1 MFRKA
6 VIVPLQIPLAICLSA
21 CLIVSIAGCQSQGED
36 GPRVPSVDDVTD
48 ELEIVADPIQRA
60 RQLLA
65 RGDPAAAAAELRRV
79 DAEKSV
85 SPLRR
90 FEWTFVDA
98 EIQLSLGRLT
108 AAEERATAAKPGN
121 AGQRSRLALLFARI
135 HAAKGDYATASAA
148 LVIAARDVDASAS
161 NGDLARS
168 MIAAAWQHAQ
178 RVPGH
183 RVAGRLREAG
193 DPSEQAW
200 WRLVDAVNGALTTQG
215 QRTAWRR
222 WRLDHPNHAAA
233 RFVPPTL
240 AGTDSGPARIA
251 LFLPFTGRL
260 KSAGETVRDGF
271 LSAYFLSGATS
282 RQSIH
287 LYDTT
292 TAPIAALY
300 REAQRDGADAIVGPL
315 SKEHVAD
322 MWALDPAI
330 PTLTLNTVAV
340 SETRRAHPI
349 QFALTVEDEARAIAN
364 RVLADG
370 WRRVIVL
377 RNPENWTAR
386 AFAVLSEHLG
396 PGPGGAGQQQPMN
409 GEGTRLV
416 STGVFA
422 EGSDVTAIVG
432 ETLLIEASKQRHAQ
446 IERLVG
452 DEVEFTPRRRS
463 DVDAVIALVEGSQLA
478 SLKPA
483 LAFHFASD
491 LPIYVSSQAGR
502 DVTNLDDL
510 ELFRICDMPWRLYP
524 PQIKSELREAFPNNH
539 GTADTLFAFGLDAYR
554 LVNQMTRLTTFRD
567 TRIMGSTGILALGTD
582 GVIRREPVWA
592 LVKDGRFEPL
602 APVGVTEPGNAD
614 LATAGR

>member
-1 MFRKA
+1 M
-6 VIVPLQIPLAICLSA
+6 
-21 CLIVSIAGCQSQGED
+21 IVSIAGCQSQRED
-36 GPRVPSVDDVTD
+36 RPRSPSVDDVTEERD
-48 ELEIVADPIQRA
+48 IVADPIQRA

-65 RGDPAAAAAELRRV
+65 RGDPAAAAAELRRF

-90 FEWTFVDA
+90 FEWMFVDA
-98 EIQLSLGRLT
+98 EILLGLGRFT
-108 AAEERATAAKPGN
+108 AAEERAAAAEPGN
-121 AGQRSRLALLFARI
+121 AGQRSRLAFLFARI
-135 HAAKGDYATASAA
+135 HAARGDYATASAA
-148 LVIAARDVDASAS
+148 LVTAAQDVDASAA
-161 NGDLARS
+161 NADLAKS
-168 MIAAAWQHAQ
+168 MIAAAWRHAQ

-193 DPSEQAW
+193 DPSERAW
-200 WRLVDAVNGALTTQG
+200 WQLVDAVNGALTTQA

-222 WRLDHPNHAAA
+222 WRRGHPNHAAA

-240 AGTDSGPARIA
+240 ASTDPGPARIA

-260 KSAGETVRDGF
+260 KSAAETVRDGF

-292 TAPIAALY
+292 TASIAALY
-300 REAQRDGADAIVGPL
+300 REAQGDGADAIVGPL

-364 RVLADG
+364 RVVADG

-377 RNPENWTAR
+377 RSPDNWTAR

-396 PGPGGAGQQQPMN
+396 PRPRGAGQRSEN
-409 GEGTRLV
+409 GGGTLLV
-416 STGVFA
+416 SSGVFV
-422 EGSDVTAIVG
+422 EGSDVTSVVG

-446 IERLVG
+446 IQRLVG

-491 LPIYVSSQAGR
+491 LPVYVSSQAGR
-502 DVTNLDDL
+502 DVTNPGDL
-510 ELFRICDMPWRLYP
+510 ELLRICDMPWRLYP

-554 LVNQMTRLTTFRD
+554 LVNQMSRLTTFTD
-567 TRIMGSTGILALGTD
+567 TRIMGSTGILALGPD

-602 APVGVTEPGNAD
+602 APVGAHEPGNAD